1 MIDLKKYNL
10 LQIYSLFFK
19 NIFQCKI
26 NTDLY
31 LGVFYITLH
40 IIYILLVIYNSFFT
54 YNLTNTCILIVII
67 YLNFIT
73 VFIMRTCPI
82 VLLEKKYINTTY
94 LKCIFFY
101 KNENNINKRDKNKR
115 KKEKEKEK
123 KRKILSKY
131 LNYELDEITL
141 QGLVTLGLILCI
153 KLFIIFSL
161 K

>member
-1 MIDLKKYNL
+1 MLDLKKYNL
-10 LQIYSLFFK
+10 LQIYSLFLK
-19 NIFQCKI
+19 NIFHCKI

-54 YNLTNTCILIVII
+54 YNLTNTCILIGII

-73 VFIMRTCPI
+73 VFIIRTCPI
-82 VLLEKKYINTTY
+82 VLLEKKNINTTY

-101 KNENNINKRDKNKR
+101 KNEKNINKR

-123 KRKILSKY
+123 EKEKGGKIFSKY
-131 LNYELDEITL
+131 LDYKLDDITL

-153 KLFIIFSL
+153 KLLIILSL

>member
-1 MIDLKKYNL
+1 MLDLKNYNIFS
-10 LQIYSLFFK
+10 IYSLFIK
-19 NIFQCKI
+19 NLGGYKLDKNLC
-26 NTDLY
+26 

-54 YNLTNTCILIVII
+54 YNLTNTCILIGII

-73 VFIMRTCPI
+73 VFIIRTCPI

-101 KNENNINKRDKNKR
+101 KNEKNINKR

-123 KRKILSKY
+123 EKEKGGKIFSKY
-131 LNYELDEITL
+131 LDYKLDDITL

-153 KLFIIFSL
+153 KLLIILSL